1 MNKEYNTH
9 GGYFSPD
16 FLEINAGGT
25 HEQNPNG
32 GVQLGVD
39 AQGVP
44 NFVEEGEIVYDDYVF
59 SDRLK
64 ASESELKEFIL
75 PKKYAGKTFAEIA
88 DKLSREAK
96 ERPNDFVSNNSLGVM
111 YDRLIAAQDYHKQK
125 AEQAK
130 MKRMLKNLTPDQL
143 MQLGAA
149 AQAGQ
154 MQPMPQQPMMP
165 MQGQSQIMPPQMQPP
180 EQPMMAAH
188 GGHLR
193 RGNYYATGTGQDD
206 PLSAIVNAGNPIQ
219 REYMRMMY
227 QRDPNAYLAS
237 EPLPAA
243 DQYVSPR
250 DNTAT
255 IYNNDAPSDYGA
267 TGVPTEPRYIDITQS
282 GADMLPFPVGD
293 AVQAVQGGLDYIQGR
308 PDLAAWN
315 IGGLLLPNAIAAGAR
330 RALKTSERIAR
341 AADKAADATKKA
353 ERKIQ
358 TQNLKKDIDAVND
371 QARKDIKKQTS
382 KIAHLDKMTQS
393 ALRKNKI
400 EVAGRVNKRA
410 QTAIDDLNKYQ
421 ENYEKT
427 INDFQGQLDKINGTT
442 TTAKNSANKKS
453 KIGKGVMV
461 GTGAAAVVGIPAGI
475 IALNRNKSAYNPY
488 EESIARDL
496 QQQAS
501 RKSSGSSKTFD
512 FSNIT
517 NPQPVA
523 PIDTTAVAPT
533 IDSTMLVRPDSV
545 MTVPVDSTFAA
556 PADSVLLPPI
566 DSTINAAPD
575 SIYRARGGQI
585 RRGNYYAGLNGSSSY
600 LNTNPYYNL
609 STFLSPHGEFTA
621 SNQVDFLPYNKKL
634 SEAEV
639 RKLEASDPYKAF
651 TQYVYDNWTNDD
663 VQAYLRNLDA
673 MTGQSN
679 ILKGNDFFK
688 GQREDG
694 RYGYYHLTPDM
705 TSMPNVDTT
714 GDDLSAQ
721 KAAYYRSSQYPQ
733 NVDSIAALNYKFP
746 QTLQV
751 PQNLSLAGAPQAR
764 PANNPFLKYDLNG
777 STTNPIFDRVLS
789 ANTFEIDPR
798 LKQET
803 PAPTFPAN
811 TESASNIQST
821 YNPYR
826 LGLRG
831 IGIATNG
838 ISTLYNMLQDQDE
851 YPFIRYTPETVGGS
865 LALDRLQYNPYDFN
879 LTNNQLN
886 AADAA
891 TRSQIANSGMGPS
904 TGAALLAQN
913 YNTGRTLGNSY
924 WQTQLA
930 NQQQKAN
937 VTAANN
943 QAAQAEAD
951 YDYRRNLGNVQI
963 RNNAALTNLN
973 NAITKGYYDNMYETQ
988 KWSGV
993 SNQLQNFTKGIADYA
1008 REQEDRAMA
1017 MANPALYYYW
1027 DNIAKAFRLKNSET
1041 IPGTPDLT

>member
-88 DKLSREAK
+88 DKLSKEAK

-165 MQGQSQIMPPQMQPP
+165 MQGQPQIMPPQMQPQ
-180 EQPMMAAH
+180 EQPMIAAR

-193 RGNYYATGTGQDD
+193 KGNYYGTGD
-206 PLSAIVNAGNPIQ
+206 PLSNIVNAGNPIQ

-243 DQYVSPR
+243 GQYVSPR

-282 GADMLPFPVGD
+282 GADMLPYPVGD
-293 AVQAVQGGLDYIQGR
+293 AVQAVQGGLDFIQGR

-330 RALKTSERIAR
+330 RALKTSERITR
-341 AADKAADATKKA
+341 AAEKAADAAKKS

-371 QARKDIKKQTS
+371 TARKDIKQKSLEISGLEKETR
-382 KIAHLDKMTQS
+382 S
-393 ALRKNKI
+393 AIRQGNFKEAKALNAK
-400 EVAGRVNKRA
+400 A
-410 QTAIDDLNKYQ
+410 QKKVKDLKDYQ
-421 ENYEKT
+421 DRYETT
-427 INDFQGQLDKINGTT
+427 IGKFQGELDKINGTT
-442 TTAKNSANKKS
+442 TTAKNPANKKS
-453 KIGKGVMV
+453 KIGKGVMI

-533 IDSTMLVRPDSV
+533 IDSTMLARPDSV

-566 DSTINAAPD
+566 DTTINAAPD
-575 SIYRARGGQI
+575 SIYRAKGGQI
-585 RRGNYYAGLNGSSSY
+585 RRGNYYDGLNGSSSY
-600 LNTNPYYNL
+600 LNTNPYSNL
-609 STFLSPHGEFTA
+609 DTFLSPHSEFLPSYGEE
-621 SNQVDFLPYNKKL
+621 FLPYTRNWTPDDVRKV
-634 SEAEV
+634 EAE
-639 RKLEASDPYKAF
+639 DWYKEF
-651 TQYVYDNWTNDD
+651 TDFVINNWKSPE
-663 VQAYLRNLDA
+663 VQAYLQNLDKISGKNNTQLGPEYYRR
-673 MTGQSN
+673 MR
-679 ILKGNDFFK
+679 NDGK
-688 GQREDG
+688 
-694 RYGYYHLTPDM
+694 YGYYHLTPNKL
-705 TSMPNVDTT
+705 PQQAVDTT

-721 KAAYYRSSQYPQ
+721 KAAYYGSSQYPQ

-751 PQNLSLAGAPQAR
+751 PQNLSLAGAPKAK
-764 PANNPFLKYDLNG
+764 PANNQFLKYDLNG

-913 YNTGRTLGNSY
+913 YNTGRNLGNSY

-973 NAITKGYYDNMYETQ
+973 TAITKGYYDNMYETQ

-1027 DNIAKAFRLKNSET
+1027 DNIAKAFRLKNSES